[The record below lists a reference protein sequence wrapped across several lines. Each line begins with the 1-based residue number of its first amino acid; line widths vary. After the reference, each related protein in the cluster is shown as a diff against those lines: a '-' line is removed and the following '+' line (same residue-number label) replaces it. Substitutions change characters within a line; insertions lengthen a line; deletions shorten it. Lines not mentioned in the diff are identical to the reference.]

1 MSCGRFGFLCLPDV
15 RCSVFRVYLRV
26 IRNASGFRIAP
37 NKSEENRRTMKTQ
50 RNLETPDHYEHS
62 ESPITLGGK
71 LSDNPPK
78 PRGGS
83 ACATVPGGVGS
94 PDPAAQQH
102 FLRLVGLLRLV
113 TVEVPGAPPPPSIP
127 AGRCHGTTE
136 TRKWPGDGGTSWQEG
151 QDCEGPE
158 RSLWRD
164 HTGDDGHAGE
174 DSEGRGSER
183 SRAGHLG
190 GRIFPEAWK
199 QRPRRILWREGGDG
213 GGTDGEVREGGARYG
228 EGCGNA
234 AEGGGKRRHS

>member
-62 ESPITLGGK
+62 GSPITLGGK

-102 FLRLVGLLRLV
+102 FLRLVGLLSRSPRRAPSPV
-113 TVEVPGAPPPPSIP
+113 HSSRAPP
-127 AGRCHGTTE
+127 CHG
-136 TRKWPGDGGTSWQEG
+136 
-151 QDCEGPE
+151 
-158 RSLWRD
+158 RSPRLRLAKRAHRPAID
-164 HTGDDGHAGE
+164 LGAARRYVAGE
-174 DSEGRGSER
+174 CQGPRCCS
-183 SRAGHLG
+183 HLL
-190 GRIFPEAWK
+190 RLFFNS
-199 QRPRRILWREGGDG
+199 LSML
-213 GGTDGEVREGGARYG
+213 GT
-228 EGCGNA
+228 
-234 AEGGGKRRHS
+234 RH

>member
-113 TVEVPGAPPPPSIP
+113 TVEVPGAPPSPVQSSP
-127 AGRCHGTTE
+127 ALSLPWDNRNAQMARRRRHQLTRRARLRRTRAQPLARPHRRRRTRRRRLGRQ
-136 TRKWPGDGGTSWQEG
+136 RV
-151 QDCEGPE
+151 
-158 RSLWRD
+158 
-164 HTGDDGHAGE
+164 
-174 DSEGRGSER
+174 
-183 SRAGHLG
+183 RA
-190 GRIFPEAWK
+190 
-199 QRPRRILWREGGDG
+199 QPRRASRWQNI
-213 GGTDGEVREGGARYG
+213 
-228 EGCGNA
+228 
-234 AEGGGKRRHS
+234 S